1 VSANDT
7 AFDAATAVVP
17 AGPLRYTAEVDQ
29 SWHVRKGANG
39 GVVAAVLL
47 RAMIAAVDDPARL
60 PRSLTVHYPAAFEA
74 GPTVINVAVERAGRS
89 MSTLSARAV
98 QGDRTVALAL
108 GAFSTSWPGV
118 SLHDM
123 TMPDVPPPSECPAPV
138 RPGGEGPPFAGHYE
152 YALAAGPPP
161 FSGADTAEAAVW
173 MRPADHPVLD
183 YPLLAALT
191 DAFWPVIFA
200 TQQGPVMAP
209 TIDLTVHFRAPL
221 AASAEDRGPWLG
233 VFRTRLAADGFMEE
247 DGEVWS
253 ADGTLLA
260 QSRQLALA
268 VPAP

>member
-7 AFDAATAVVP
+7 AFDTATAVVP
-17 AGPLRYTAEVDQ
+17 AGPGRYTADVDE

-47 RAMIAAVDDPARL
+47 RAMLATVDDPARL

-74 GPTVINVAVERAGRS
+74 GPTVIDVAVERSGRS
-89 MSTLSARAV
+89 MSTLSARAL
-98 QGDRTVALAL
+98 QGDRAAALAL

-118 SLHDM
+118 SLHNM
-123 TMPDVPPPSECPAPV
+123 AMPDVPPPSECPAPV
-138 RPGGEGPPFAGHYE
+138 RPGGQGPPFAGHYE
-152 YALAAGPPP
+152 YGLAAGPPP
-161 FSGADTAEAAVW
+161 FSGADAAEAAVW
-173 MRPADHPVLD
+173 MRPTDRPALD

-191 DAFWPVIFA
+191 DAFWPVIFS
-200 TQQGPVMAP
+200 TQRAQLMAP
-209 TIDLTVHFRAPL
+209 TIDLTVHFRTPL
-221 AASAEDRGPWLG
+221 GPAEDRGPWLG
-233 VFRTRLAADGFMEE
+233 LFRTRLAADGFMEE

-253 ADGTLLA
+253 ADGRLLA